1 MNDPTPLRRSALI
14 ASGHTPA
21 ELRNA
26 LRTGRL
32 RRIAPGIY
40 LRRDDTDGLDDVDRH
55 RLRLRA
61 VAPSLYTDA
70 VFSHVSA
77 AVLHG
82 FDVWNVDLSRVHVT
96 RKRTSGGRRT
106 PNLHVHVGGYTADEI
121 DTCDGLPVTSA
132 ARTVVDL
139 ARTLPADRAAVI
151 GDSALRLH
159 SVDDGA
165 LSVALAAAGTKAGV
179 ASARRV
185 VAFLDGRSES
195 PGESLSR
202 LRMRDAGMP
211 RPQLQH
217 ELRTADGRFVARTDF
232 YWEGIVGEFDG
243 MGKYGADEP
252 GVTAEIV
259 RREKL
264 REDAIRQ
271 LGLEV
276 IRWTWPDLF
285 RFHVVQA
292 RFEQAAQ
299 RARR

>member
-1 MNDPTPLRRSALI
+1 MNDPTPLRRADLL
-14 ASGHTPA
+14 ASGHTPT

-40 LRRDDTDGLDDVDRH
+40 LRRHETDGLDDVDRH
-55 RLRLRA
+55 RLRVQAL
-61 VAPSLYTDA
+61 APALDADA

-82 FDVWNVDLSRVHVT
+82 FDLWNVDLSRVHVT
-96 RKRTSGGRRT
+96 RGRTSGGRRT
-106 PNLHVHVGGYTADEI
+106 PHLHVHVGGYGADEI
-121 DTCDGLPVTSA
+121 ATCDGLPVTSA

-139 ARTLPADRAAVI
+139 ARTLPSDRATVI
-151 GDSALRLH
+151 GDSALRLRR
-159 SVDDGA
+159 VDPGA
-165 LSVALAAAGTKAGV
+165 LSVALATAGTKAGI

-185 VAFLDGRSES
+185 VPFLDGRSES

-217 ELRTADGRFVARTDF
+217 ELRTGDGRFVARTDF
-232 YWEGIVGEFDG
+232 HWEGIAGEFDG

-252 GVTAEIV
+252 GATAEIV

-292 RFEQAAQ
+292 RFGQAAQ